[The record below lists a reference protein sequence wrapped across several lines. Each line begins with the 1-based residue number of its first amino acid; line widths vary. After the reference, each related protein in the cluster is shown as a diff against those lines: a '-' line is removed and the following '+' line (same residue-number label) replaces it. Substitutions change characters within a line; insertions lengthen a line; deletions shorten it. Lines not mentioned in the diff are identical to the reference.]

1 MWTSEAYTYASAKR
15 ATSGILFIQKRALFF
30 CFHKGFK
37 AGIDTISEFLITMM
51 FCKISEILKVVVA
64 GLKLS
69 LCKIIV
75 LKEEVQRIKELVRK
89 SLRKFKGLLWGTGII
104 VGLDH
109 IHYHILI
116 DKAKIGDI
124 QREVDL
130 RNALLTH
137 IEHLHRPLLIIDLK
151 HLLSHIDKEES
162 LRKHA
167 AESVEILIINKIVS
181 TFESIPSVNI
191 LYLVIE
197 ILRISK
203 ADLSTLHLALYWHE
217 LV

>member
-1 MWTSEAYTYASAKR
+1 MCASEAYTYASAKR
-15 ATSGILFIQKRALFF
+15 ATSGTFFIQKRALLF

-64 GLKLS
+64 GLKLT
-69 LCKIIV
+69 LGKIIV

-151 HLLSHIDKEES
+151 HLLSHIDKELS
-162 LRKHA
+162 LRKNA
-167 AESVEILIINKIVS
+167 TECLEILIVHEIVS
-181 TFESIPSVNI
+181 SLESIPCVDI
-191 LYLVIE
+191 
-197 ILRISK
+197 
-203 ADLSTLHLALYWHE
+203 LHLII
-217 LV
+217 